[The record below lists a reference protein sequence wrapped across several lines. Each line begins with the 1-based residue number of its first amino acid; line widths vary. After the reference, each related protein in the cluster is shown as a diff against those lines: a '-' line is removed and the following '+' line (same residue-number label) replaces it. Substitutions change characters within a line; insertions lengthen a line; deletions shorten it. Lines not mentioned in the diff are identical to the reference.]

1 MKVLFSHHNRLL
13 YGGGGEVFVATLA
26 NYLARRG
33 HRVEIQ
39 SLPIVQDNY
48 GVNVQPELDP
58 RVKYEERWLH
68 GSDAD
73 VCYAMYTPILPL
85 YLRSRCPV
93 VVGIHAPKLMM
104 GVNRA
109 GPIPTLA
116 RAAHVLVGGRVIRA
130 YDAVHIINKAFYG
143 LVDHPRKYL
152 IPNPIDSTVFRPAA
166 PKSERFTVLYVG
178 RRDWDKGWDVFLE
191 VRRRLSGTGIQ
202 FIAVKGLS
210 REQLARAYSSAHVLM
225 APARKDTFG
234 QTIVEA
240 MLCGTPVITTSI
252 PAHRGLGLP
261 LIYAD
266 TPEEMVEAIRRL
278 MNDPPKIDYR
288 EAAMKYSIEVLGPI
302 YEGMLREVSELAR

>member
-26 NYLARRG
+26 NYFARRG
-33 HRVEIQ
+33 HRVEVN
-39 SLPIVQDNY
+39 SLPMMQDGY
-48 GVNVQPELDP
+48 GINVQPELDP
-58 RVKYEERWLH
+58 EVKYEERWLH

-73 VCYAMYTPILPL
+73 VCYAIYTPILPL

-93 VVGIHAPKLMM
+93 VVGIHASKLMV

-116 RAAHVLVGGRVIRA
+116 RAAHVLVGGRVIRS
-130 YDAVHIINKAFYG
+130 YDAVHVNNRAYYKH
-143 LVDHPRKYL
+143 LDHPRKYL

-166 PKSERFTVLYVG
+166 PKSERFSVLYAG

-191 VRRRLSGTGIQ
+191 VRRRLSGTGIE
-202 FIAVKGLS
+202 FATATNLGG
-210 REQLARAYSSAHVLM
+210 EQLARVYSSAHVLL

-234 QTIVEA
+234 LTIVET

-252 PAHRGLGLP
+252 PAHRGLELP

-278 MNDPPKIDYR
+278 MRDPPKIDYR

-302 YEGMLREVSELAR
+302 YEEMLREVSELAR

>member
-1 MKVLFSHHNRLL
+1 
-13 YGGGGEVFVATLA
+13 VFVAALA

-39 SLPIVQDNY
+39 SLPIVQDKY
-48 GVNVQPELDP
+48 GINVQPELDP
-58 RVKYEERWLH
+58 RVKCEERWLH

-73 VCYAMYTPILPL
+73 VCYAMYTPILLL
-85 YLRSRCPV
+85 YLRSCCPV
-93 VVGIHAPKLMM
+93 VVGIHASKLMI

-116 RAAHVLVGGRVIRA
+116 RAAHVLVGGRVIRS
-130 YDAVHIINKAFYG
+130 YDAVHVNNRAFYG

-166 PKSERFTVLYVG
+166 PKSEKFSVLYAS

-191 VRRRLSGTGIQ
+191 VRRRLSGAGIQ
-202 FIAVKGLS
+202 FIAVKGL
-210 REQLARAYSSAHVLM
+210 RGEQLARVYSSAHVLL
-225 APARKDTFG
+225 ALARKDTFG
-234 QTIVEA
+234 QTIVET

-252 PAHRGLGLP
+252 PAHRGMGLP

-266 TPEEMVEAIRRL
+266 TPEEIVEAIRRL
-278 MNDPPKIDYR
+278 MSDPPKIDYR
-288 EAAMKYSIEVLGPI
+288 EAAMKYSIEALGPI